1 MVTISGLWVYPIK
14 SCRGIDLTTSILTA
28 DGLAWDR
35 HWMLIDRE
43 GRFLTQRQFPR
54 MTLIATQLGEDSL
67 RVSATGLS
75 DLQVPFGHEGEIV
88 TASVWSD
95 QCQAIDAGE
104 PAASWFSEVLGTDC
118 RLVAFDKRAKRI
130 SDPEFAGDSGA
141 STLFSDGFAL
151 LVIGEGSLG
160 ALNERLIEKGAEAV
174 SMARF
179 RPNLVLR
186 GVEAF
191 DEDYIRELRGKRGLI
206 LRFVKSCARCLITNV
221 DPATGMRDVTGEPL
235 TTLNQFRIDRD
246 FGTTFGQNAIV
257 LGGAGDRVSIG
268 DELQVNWNF

>member
-1 MVTISGLWVYPIK
+1 
-14 SCRGIDLTTSILTA
+14 
-28 DGLAWDR
+28 
-35 HWMLIDRE
+35 
-43 GRFLTQRQFPR
+43 
-54 MTLIATQLGEDSL
+54 
-67 RVSATGLS
+67 
-75 DLQVPFGHEGEIV
+75 
-88 TASVWSD
+88 
-95 QCQAIDAGE
+95 
-104 PAASWFSEVLGTDC
+104 
-118 RLVAFDKRAKRI
+118 
-130 SDPEFAGDSGA
+130 
-141 STLFSDGFAL
+141 
-151 LVIGEGSLG
+151 
-160 ALNERLIEKGAEAV
+160 
-174 SMARF
+174 MARF